1 MRTQAPRHWRVQG
14 DGGGCAGE
22 ATRVRVA
29 DSARQGASRSVA
41 ATPGAACRACCVL
54 CPGTKGSVSILYI
67 RHTAVTCRCR
77 VQVATQAPPC
87 IPDRCSSLH
96 KDQSVQSIHVLHRN
110 FFLLQTSDRCCQ
122 WKGSGATPCRQPP
135 VERRA
140 MWSRDSDC
148 TSVSASLA
156 LHDNRLC

>member
-54 CPGTKGSVSILYI
+54 CPGIKGSAPCTSDTLQSRVVVACRWQPKPLLVYRIAVARYTRINLYNRSTCYTETFFFFRQVI
-67 RHTAVTCRCR
+67 GAASGKGRVRHLAASLQYNVARCGHVTATV
-77 VQVATQAPPC
+77 PPC
-87 IPDRCSSLH
+87 
-96 KDQSVQSIHVLHRN
+96 
-110 FFLLQTSDRCCQ
+110 LL
-122 WKGSGATPCRQPP
+122 
-135 VERRA
+135 
-140 MWSRDSDC
+140 
-148 TSVSASLA
+148 
-156 LHDNRLC
+156 